1 MTEETVILKS
11 RKKDSLVVGV
21 LGFSGEDQ
29 SWIHSGGLR
38 MLRSLTESPFRESL
52 KLGLTAEQI
61 ESLSDEFWKE
71 FFREPHSLGDLL
83 EVLE

>member
-29 SWIHSGGLR
+29 S
-38 MLRSLTESPFRESL
+38 
-52 KLGLTAEQI
+52 
-61 ESLSDEFWKE
+61 
-71 FFREPHSLGDLL
+71 
-83 EVLE
+83 

>member
-1 MTEETVILKS
+1 
-11 RKKDSLVVGV
+11 
-21 LGFSGEDQ
+21 
-29 SWIHSGGLR
+29 

-71 FFREPHSLGDLL
+71 FFREPHSFGDLL